1 MSDNAEQDTTVNTTS
16 ENTDTSSTT
25 ETSDTTSTTSETVN
39 TTTET
44 TSSNQVVDTGLTA
57 SELESAA
64 NNLTTQTTEDIINL
78 NQQPPVVDELALAV
92 NATPVR
98 TEELHSSSEF
108 IKLIN
113 TLRVDG
119 TANQKAIIQG
129 IDSYIAAM
137 MPGIPVS
144 DDDGA
149 KQQVKLWRLIRNVID
164 NHTDDFRAN
173 FNLILGFINE
183 YRSSVFHEHY
193 IGRFAYHVNMTSEEI
208 KLMQFVLYLMCETAN
223 LETRKERI
231 KEISID
237 RALANGLS
245 ESSRA
250 KILGFYNI

>member
-1 MSDNAEQDTTVNTTS
+1 MSDNAEQGTTVDTTAETVETT
-16 ENTDTSSTT
+16 T
-25 ETSDTTSTTSETVN
+25 TTSETVD
-39 TTTET
+39 TTET
-44 TSSNQVVDTGLTA
+44 TTGNLVVDTGLTA
-57 SELESAA
+57 SELETAA
-64 NNLTTQTTEDIINL
+64 NNLSTQTTEDIVSL
-78 NQQPPVVDELALAV
+78 NQQAPVVDELALAV
-92 NATPVR
+92 NATAVR
-98 TEELHSSSEF
+98 TEELHTGSDF

-129 IDSYIAAM
+129 IDSYLATM

-149 KQQVKLWRLIRNVID
+149 KQQVKLWKLIRNVID

-173 FNLILGFINE
+173 FNLILGFVNE

-193 IGRFAYHVNMTSEEI
+193 IGRFAYHVNLTAEEI

-223 LETRKERI
+223 LDTRKQRI